1 MTVTIDRAGRVVIPK
16 SIRDRLNLVPGSEL
30 GIDVKGSEF
39 NLALNSV
46 ESRLKEKRGVLIFD
60 GRSDS
65 DLDIAEFINH
75 ERAHGAGAKFE

>member
-1 MTVTIDRAGRVVIPK
+1 MTVTIDKAGRVVIPK

-30 GIDVKGSEF
+30 GIDVKGNEI
-39 NLALNSV
+39 NLAVNST

-75 ERAHGAGAKFE
+75 ERAHNAVAGFE